1 MYKRHLVI
9 VHFFNFIEMKKTCGL
24 TYQSNLKKLIIIIL
38 QKQVISITAR
48 SAFDAHT
55 EPLFKKLGILN
66 VDNIYKLQ
74 VGKFMYL
81 YKAGLLADSLN
92 MFSLMNQVHSYET
105 RSLGLFYLPY
115 CRTNR
120 RKFSICFQGPKFFN
134 SLSPEIQNSASIVSF
149 TLKPKE
155 FLLT

>member
-1 MYKRHLVI
+1 
-9 VHFFNFIEMKKTCGL
+9 
-24 TYQSNLKKLIIIIL
+24 
-38 QKQVISITAR
+38 
-48 SAFDAHT
+48 
-55 EPLFKKLGILN
+55 
-66 VDNIYKLQ
+66 
-74 VGKFMYL
+74 MYL
-81 YKAGLLADSLN
+81 YKAGLLAGSLN
-92 MFSLMNQVHSYET
+92 MFSLMNQVRSYET

-115 CRTNR
+115 CRTNI